1 LDSRGYIGGLN
12 ESIKHLPVM
21 LEDVIEMLNL
31 RIGGVYV
38 DATIGLGGHSERI
51 LELIGTEGQLI
62 GIDRDEDALKITA
75 ERLKGR
81 KVILKMGS
89 FSDIEKLLNS
99 ESIHEVDGILFDLG
113 VSTLQLKN
121 PEKGFSF
128 SSDRR
133 LDMRMDRRQSLS
145 AWDVVNRYPENRIE
159 RIIKEFGEES
169 SSRKIAKAIIN
180 SRDKKKINTCSELSE
195 IIEGVSR
202 RRGKIHPATKT
213 FQALRIE
220 VNNELGQLR
229 AGLDASLRLLRRGG
243 RLCVISYHSL
253 EDREVKRF
261 IVDSSKQGLLRRI
274 TKKPKMPGSDEI
286 RRNPASRSAKLRAAE
301 KI

>member
-1 LDSRGYIGGLN
+1 
-12 ESIKHLPVM
+12 M
-21 LEDVIEMLNL
+21 LEDVIEMLNP
-31 RIGGVYV
+31 RVGGVYI

-51 LELIGTEGQLI
+51 SELIGADGKLI

-75 ERLKGR
+75 KRLTGN

-89 FSDIEKLLNS
+89 FSDMEKLLYS
-99 ESIHEVDGILFDLG
+99 EGIHEVDGILFDLG
-113 VSTLQLKN
+113 VSTFQLKN

-133 LDMRMDRRQSLS
+133 LDMRMDRSQSLS
-145 AWDVVNRYPENRIE
+145 AWDVVNRYPEKRIE
-159 RIIKEFGEES
+159 RILKEYGEEH

-180 SRDKKKINTCSELSE
+180 SRDKKKINTCYELSE
-195 IIEGVSR
+195 IIEGVSG

-229 AGLDASLRLLRRGG
+229 AGLDASLRLLKIGG

-253 EDREVKRF
+253 EDRQVKRF
-261 IVDSSKQGLLRRI
+261 IIDGSNHGLLRRI
-274 TKKPKMPGSDEI
+274 TKKPKTPGFDEI
-286 RRNPASRSAKLRAAE
+286 RMNPASRSAKLRAAE